1 MAVAALLLAAFG
13 AWLLGCGDEDPTGV
27 GRDLR
32 TPPDTLYVTTLR
44 AMVEDSTFATP
55 VSMGRAPVAQIGQQT
70 SYTSHALY
78 AFRIPTR
85 VVEMVDGVPDTLFAD
100 DVHLSLKSDSL
111 VFAPFTGT
119 MRLRVLEIAP
129 GAPRGWTRASFID
142 SALVVVP
149 PAEMDPLAP
158 DVLVVGA
165 DLANDAAELDFD
177 LATTHIAGYDS
188 ARARGDSIEINV
200 VVRFEGFT
208 VPGKGFLALPRVDS
222 AGRLRGNV
230 IAFSNDR
237 ENAIVTAIP
246 FRSRPVVE
254 YSATCPT
261 AGELAISD
269 GFRLHTYLQF
279 APLRTVLAESALVFQ
294 AELVLTQSDTTA
306 CAGFSSAETD
316 LQVFLPADTL
326 ATTIYSEATASR
338 PTQFRGP
345 IAAVPSTPVSVF
357 VTPYI
362 FELQEGLIASRDTTG
377 MMDVTTIT
385 ANPHLLLRVS
395 AEGTRAR
402 HFEFHGA
409 AAADSTLR
417 PYLRIV
423 YGYPSGFDG
432 GGR

>member
-1 MAVAALLLAAFG
+1 MALAALVLAAFG
-13 AWLLGCGDEDPTGV
+13 AWLLGCGDEDLTGV

-32 TPPDTLYVTTLR
+32 PPPDTLYVTTLR
-44 AMVEDSTFATP
+44 AVFKDSTFEIP
-55 VSMGRAPVAQIGQQT
+55 GSMGRAPVAQIGQQI

-85 VVEMVDGVPDTLFAD
+85 VIEMVDGVPDTLFAD
-100 DVHLSLKSDSL
+100 EITLLLKSDSL
-111 VFAPFTGT
+111 TAAPFTGA
-119 MRLRVLEIAP
+119 MRLRLLEIAP
-129 GAPRGWTRASFID
+129 GAARGWTRASFID
-142 SALVVVP
+142 SALVEVP
-149 PAEMDPLAP
+149 DTELVPLAP

-165 DLANDAAELDFD
+165 DLANDTAELEFD
-177 LATTHIAGYDS
+177 LATAQIAGFDS
-188 ARARGDSIEINV
+188 ARARGDSVEINV

-208 VPGKGFLALPRVDS
+208 APGKGFLTLPRVDS

-230 IAFSNDR
+230 NVFSNDR
-237 ENAIVTAIP
+237 ESAIVTAIP

-279 APLRTVLAESALVFQ
+279 APVRSVLADSALVFL
-294 AELVLTQSDTTA
+294 AELVLTQADTA
-306 CAGFSSAETD
+306 GCAAFSNAETD
-316 LQVFLPADTL
+316 LQIVVPADT
-326 ATTIYSEATASR
+326 TMIYAEATASR
-338 PTQFRGP
+338 PTSFRGP
-345 IAAVPSTPVSVF
+345 LAAVPGTPVSVV

-362 FELQEGLIASRDTTG
+362 FDLQEGNLVSPDSARVHLS
-377 MMDVTTIT
+377 
-385 ANPHLLLRVS
+385 NPHLILRVS
-395 AEGTRAR
+395 AEGTLTR
-402 HFEFHGA
+402 HFQFHGA

-423 YGYPSGFDG
+423 YGYPTGFG